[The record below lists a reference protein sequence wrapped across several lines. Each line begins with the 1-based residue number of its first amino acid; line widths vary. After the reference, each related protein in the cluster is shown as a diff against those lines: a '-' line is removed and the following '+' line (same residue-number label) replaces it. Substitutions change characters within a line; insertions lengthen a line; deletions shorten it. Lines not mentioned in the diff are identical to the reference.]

1 MEKISINQA
10 RKKLKP
16 LGYKLKTQTFSSLKG
31 YISVDLILP
40 SGKKLG
46 SILTKEQAEENKEAL
61 EIFNRIDKK
70 LN

>member
-10 RKKLKP
+10 RKELKP
-16 LGYKLKTQTFSSLKG
+16 LGYKLKTQTFSSLEG

-40 SGKKLG
+40 SGKRLG
-46 SILTKEQAEENKEAL
+46 SILTKEQVEENKEAL